1 MRPLILAIALLTL
14 APVATAAEDLKALL
28 SGNEVRRAEKYGGG
42 DLRYDRWLFAR
53 DGTFSGTYVIE
64 FGAGTDTSYE
74 EDGSVFGSWRI
85 AGDRLCITDKSPRG
99 SGEVCFVLTR
109 SGANDL
115 SIVFTGAEVGSDH
128 EWRFEVPRKGK

>member
-1 MRPLILAIALLTL
+1 MRPLVLAIALMTL
-14 APVATAAEDLKALL
+14 APVATAAEDLNALL

-53 DGTFSGTYVIE
+53 DGTFTGTYVIE

-74 EDGSVFGSWRI
+74 EDGSVFGRWRI

-99 SGEVCFVLTR
+99 SGEVCFVLKRT
-109 SGANDL
+109 SANDL

-128 EWRFEVPRKGK
+128 EWRFEVPRKRK